1 MALPSLNTLI
11 IAQHQ
16 KRAASW
22 CPIVFFFGAKKLQLI
37 GLIQSQKLTT
47 MSCQRL
53 VKCFASVSSF
63 FLSLEWY
70 ITCLV
75 CILLYYFQ
83 CIVCHCTTCMC
94 VFLFVICT
102 TQVTVLYVRNVNLTT
117 TEVSLRAKFMKA
129 SNGAVEK
136 LKMMRDFAFVHFSSR
151 ESAQRAMDSLNRK
164 LWFVLVLLICVYRN
178 TKTLLL
184 HSSLAIRSLQT
195 LKSMA
200 RSSK

>member
-83 CIVCHCTTCMC
+83 CMCLSLYYMYVCISICHLHYSGDCIVRAQCQPDHDWGVVAC
-94 VFLFVICT
+94 
-102 TQVTVLYVRNVNLTT
+102 QVHESFQWCRGKAENDAWLC
-117 TEVSLRAKFMKA
+117 LRALL
-129 SNGAVEK
+129 VQ
-136 LKMMRDFAFVHFSSR
+136 RICP
-151 ESAQRAMDSLNRK
+151 ESHGQ
-164 LWFVLVLLICVYRN
+164 F
-178 TKTLLL
+178 
-184 HSSLAIRSLQT
+184 
-195 LKSMA
+195 KS
-200 RSSK
+200 